1 MADALSNTP
10 LPAPSSPRFG
20 NAKQAYK
27 DMTLF
32 RKLAI
37 MIIVALAGAGIWAG
51 IMWGFK
57 EDYQV
62 LYSGLNQQDA
72 AQVVSKLRDLKVPY
86 NLEADGSIIKVPQS
100 AVYET
105 RLSMASEG
113 LPKGQGVGFEVFNK
127 VELGTTDFVQKINYQ
142 RALQGE
148 LSRTIS
154 GFAEVM
160 DAKVHIVMP
169 RDSLFVEEEKKPS
182 AGVVVSLAAGRALSK
197 SQIAGIVHLVASSVP
212 DLTDERITVVDNRGN
227 LLYRKAVDSPDFAA
241 GLSGTQLD
249 YQKNF
254 EQLLKNKVETM
265 LEDVLGQGRAV
276 VRVAADIDFTRTV
289 TTQSLV
295 DPEQIAP
302 ISENTMTE
310 NSRNMGLGPAGS
322 PDQRFTLAQRNA
334 NPNLEQGGAEQN
346 IESGQTNY
354 EVSRTQR
361 SINQA
366 LGGLKRLNVAV
377 VVDGPY
383 TEILNEEDRLIRN
396 FVPRSDEE
404 MQKLTELVRR
414 AMGFDGERG
423 DELTLAN
430 VPFAASL
437 EASLPQPPTIKD
449 YVFDYGK
456 PAFIIL
462 AVLLALFLLTR
473 PLLKFLNS
481 KQAQAPGH
489 SSSVLRT
496 VGPGEALP
504 PGSAGGILP
513 PGNMDLLEAELLE
526 EDEPPH
532 RLSLR
537 EQILMVVQQN
547 PERAVA
553 VLKSWIRDTRE
564 ETREA
569 DGNK

>member
-27 DMTLF
+27 DMSLF
-32 RKLAI
+32 RKLLI
-37 MIIVALAGAGIWAG
+37 MVIAAMFGAVIWAG
-51 IMWGFK
+51 VMWGFK

-72 AQVVSKLRDLKVPY
+72 SQVVSKLRDLKVPY
-86 NLEADGSIIKVPQS
+86 SLEANGSVISVPQS

-148 LSRTIS
+148 LARTIS

-182 AGVVVSLAAGRALSK
+182 AGVVVNLAAGRTLSK

-254 EQLLKNKVETM
+254 EQLLKNKIESM
-265 LEDVLGQGRAV
+265 LEDVVGQGRAV
-276 VRVAADIDFTRTV
+276 VRVAADIDFTRTT
-289 TTQSLV
+289 TTQMLV
-295 DPEQIAP
+295 DPDQIAP

-334 NPNLEQGGAEQN
+334 NPNLDQGGAEQN

-361 SINQA
+361 HVNQA

-383 TEILNEEDRLIRN
+383 TEILNDESRLVRN
-396 FVPRSDEE
+396 FLPRSDEE
-404 MQKLTELVRR
+404 MQKLTDLVRR
-414 AMGFDGERG
+414 AMGFSDERG

-437 EASLPQPPTIKD
+437 EAVLPQPPTIKD

-456 PAFIIL
+456 PAFIVL

-481 KQAQAPGH
+481 RQAQAPGH
-489 SSSVLRT
+489 GSSVLRT

-504 PGSAGGILP
+504 PGAG
-513 PGNMDLLEAELLE
+513 GNMDLLESEILE

-537 EQILMVVQQN
+537 EQILMVMQQN
-547 PERAVA
+547 PERVVA
-553 VLKSWIRDTRE
+553 VLKSWVREVNE
-564 ETREA
+564 ETRGIDA
-569 DGNK
+569 DRQ